1 MPLEIAPGVY
11 QLRAFAC
18 QVFALVDEDEVTLI
32 DAGAPGG
39 GRLVLRQLRQLG
51 IAPDSVRRIIL
62 THYHID
68 HRGAVREIQLA
79 TGAQLLAHA
88 SEAPYL
94 RGQLPYP
101 NPIQRGALAGIAGR
115 VLGMA
120 RGRPLEL
127 NELQDGDVLDVLG
140 GLRVLHSPGHTQ
152 GSIALYLEKHRLLL
166 AGDTMGF
173 KRRILEAPDP
183 TVSEDVPLARA
194 SLERLAALDVES
206 IAFAHFEP
214 LIEGGRRRLEQL
226 VATWSN
232 EFGAA

>member
-11 QLRAFAC
+11 QLRAIAC
-18 QVFALVDEDEVTLI
+18 QVFAIVGRDVTLI

-51 IAPDSVRRIIL
+51 IAPGDVRRIVL

-79 TGAQLLAHA
+79 TGAKLLAHA

-94 RGQLPYP
+94 RGQVPYP
-101 NPIQRGALAGIAGR
+101 NPVQFGPLREVAGR
-115 VLGMA
+115 FLGMV
-120 RGRPLEL
+120 RGQPLQL
-127 NELQDGDVLDVLG
+127 QELQDGEVLNVRD
-140 GLRVLHSPGHTQ
+140 GLRVLHAPGHTR
-152 GSIALYLEKHRLLL
+152 GSIALYIEGQRLLL

-183 TVSEDVPLARA
+183 KVSEDVNLARA
-194 SLERLAALDVES
+194 SLERLAGLDVET
-206 IAFAHFEP
+206 IAFAHFAP
-214 LIEGGRRRLEQL
+214 LLAGGQRRLDEL
-226 VATWSN
+226 VATWST
-232 EFGAA
+232 EFRT